1 MQLNLNIEDL
11 HFDTPLP
18 PLYRV
23 RYPHAPTALENI
35 PRAVH
40 EQLDTVKLKER
51 LQAGM
56 SVAVTA
62 GSRGI
67 HDIVP
72 TLQAVVNYLKMADTH
87 PFLVPAMGSH
97 GGATAQGQ
105 KEMLAELGIT
115 EERIG
120 CPIRATMDV
129 VEVGQLE
136 NGVPAYMDRFAAEAD
151 GIVVVNRVKP
161 HTDFYAPIESGL
173 AKIIAIGLGKRRG
186 AETVHSYGSNGLR
199 NFIPA
204 LAQRVIGTGKILCGV
219 ALLENASEQT
229 AEIVAL
235 PPHEIGAAGEE
246 ALLVRATKLMGRLP
260 FEQLDILVV
269 NEIGKNIS
277 GCGMDTNVIGRMRI
291 PGQPEPDAPRI
302 NIIVALDITHQSH
315 GNASGMGLADL
326 VTAQVANKFDFRATY
341 INGLT
346 AGIGGVQRSMMPI
359 VLPTARDAISAALHC
374 CAQPQIE
381 AVRLVRIQNTLSL
394 QELLISPALLNEAQT
409 AGLELVGETP
419 WEGLEAA

>member
-23 RYPHAPTALENI
+23 RYPQDPAALEDI
-35 PRAVH
+35 PRAIH

-51 LQAGM
+51 LHPGM
-56 SVAVTA
+56 SIAVTA

-72 TLQAVVNYLKMADTH
+72 TLKAVVDYLKTAETK

-97 GGATAQGQ
+97 GGATAHGQ
-105 KEMLAELGIT
+105 KEMLAELRIT
-115 EERIG
+115 EESIG
-120 CPIRATMDV
+120 CPIRSTMDV

-151 GIVVVNRVKP
+151 GVVVINRVKP

-186 AETVHSYGSNGLR
+186 AETIHSYGPNGLR
-199 NFIPA
+199 EFIPA
-204 LAQRVIGTGKILCGV
+204 LAQQIIGTGKILCGL
-219 ALLENASEQT
+219 ALLENASERT

-246 ALLVRATKLMGRLP
+246 ALLTRATELMGRLP
-260 FEQLDILVV
+260 FEQLDVLIV

-291 PGQPEPDAPRI
+291 PGQPEPANPNI
-302 NIIVALDITHQSH
+302 SIIVALDITHQSH
-315 GNASGMGLADL
+315 GNASGIGLADL
-326 VTAQVANKFDFRATY
+326 ITARVANKFDFRATY

-346 AGIGGVQRSMMPI
+346 AGIGGVQRSMLPI

-374 CAQPQIE
+374 CAQPQLE

-394 QELLISPALLNEAQT
+394 QDMLVSPALLEEARA
-409 AGLELVGETP
+409 AGLELVGEMP